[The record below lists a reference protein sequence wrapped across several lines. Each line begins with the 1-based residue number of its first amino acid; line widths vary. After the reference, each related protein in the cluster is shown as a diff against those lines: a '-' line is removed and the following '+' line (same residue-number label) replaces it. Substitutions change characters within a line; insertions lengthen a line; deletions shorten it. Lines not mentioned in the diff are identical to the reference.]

1 MPSGG
6 APVVCELRLG
16 GGISGDSSAR
26 AAPVPP
32 VSVPKINFSRTTEP
46 SQRAARGAGIPTMT
60 LPPARLVSG
69 AQLGAALAE
78 DDSNQMCRQE
88 IAIPPMQAEGWRAGW
103 SVAMQEDERLR
114 MALFDAE
121 SALEQLPPKE
131 AARPMWRLRCSDV
144 EAKDAASSGRQH
156 FGLASSTECD
166 QTTREIILT

>member
-1 MPSGG
+1 
-6 APVVCELRLG
+6 
-16 GGISGDSSAR
+16 
-26 AAPVPP
+26 
-32 VSVPKINFSRTTEP
+32 
-46 SQRAARGAGIPTMT
+46 MT

-144 EAKDAASSGRQH
+144 EANRCCVFGTAALR
-156 FGLASSTECD
+156 FGV
-166 QTTREIILT
+166 QYRV